1 MQEDP
6 EHLAGVC
13 TYHAADY
20 RNQPFGKSMPIKSRR
35 ARTVSE
41 FLDLM
46 SQHHLGLTLSKC
58 IRQ

>member
-20 RNQPFGKSMPIKSRR
+20 RNQPFGKSMPIKSGGGI
-35 ARTVSE
+35 TVSK

-46 SQHHLGLTLSKC
+46 SQLTSA
-58 IRQ
+58 